1 MLSWVFAALPYVRRI
16 LPMVLPAVLA
26 AGVASYLL
34 IKHYR
39 TQLSIVKLE
48 HAATIEASRRQAA
61 DAALA
66 AAEQARQV
74 EQVKIKALEKE
85 RESYVDALTTARA
98 ALDDARKQS
107 DRLRNTIAAERRRAA
122 ALAVAS
128 GGNPASAATPWLVLE
143 ECHREYAALAANADE
158 LNNRLRL
165 AIGYARAMIVE

>member
-34 IKHYR
+34 SKHYR
-39 TQLSIVKLE
+39 AQLSIIKLE
-48 HAATIEASRRQAA
+48 HQTAIETSRRQAA
-61 DAALA
+61 DVALA
-66 AAEQARQV
+66 AAEQARQI

-85 RESYVDALTTARA
+85 RESYVDALATARA
-98 ALDDARKQS
+98 ALDDSRRQS
-107 DRLRNTIAAERRRAA
+107 GRLRDAIAAERRKAA

-128 GGNPASAATPWLVLE
+128 GRDPASAATPWLVLE
-143 ECHREYAALAANADE
+143 ECRREYATLAADADE

-165 AIGYARAMIVE
+165 AIGYARAVIAE